1 MNAIV
6 LDVFVFDDF
15 RHLHFELRHETVSRG
30 AAEATHA
37 LNLLEWDTFA
47 EFFTIKAFDKNAFL
61 VFRTLGDTVIV
72 ARVVDRVALRAAFS
86 ETTAS
91 RWDFVVAV
99 DCGLT
104 LLQEYQSK
112 GLPRI

>member
-6 LDVFVFDDF
+6 LDVLVFDDF
-15 RHLHFELRHETVSRG
+15 RHLHFELRYETVSRG

-47 EFFTIKAFDKNAFL
+47 ELFTIEAFDKNAFL